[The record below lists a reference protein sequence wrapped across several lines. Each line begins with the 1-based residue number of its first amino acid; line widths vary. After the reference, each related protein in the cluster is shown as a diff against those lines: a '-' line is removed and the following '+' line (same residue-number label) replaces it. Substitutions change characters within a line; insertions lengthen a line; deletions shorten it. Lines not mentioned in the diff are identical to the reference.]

1 MVATQPFAEEP
12 PLCVPAGTTP
22 DRLPGYPAHQV
33 KVILPPSLFCVLTTS
48 PDLEKALVQSWA
60 RYTRSGLPPP

>member
-1 MVATQPFAEEP
+1 MVATQPFPEEP
-12 PLCVPAGTTP
+12 PLCVPAGTAP

-33 KVILPPSLFCVLTTS
+33 KVILLPSLFCVLTTS